1 MRIPS
6 LFAAFLAA
14 FAALVV
20 CTTVVSVTSHATP
33 VSETSPMTMFDSITA
48 CDEVRRSS
56 NSSINCI
63 VTYVQGHATLAVEF
77 VNERSMQ
84 ANFGAFSKQ
93 VADPFC
99 KAANKDDAGA
109 YLVVAL
115 RNPRVGSA
123 SACKTGESTG
133 WVSLDRLAQS

>member
-1 MRIPS
+1 MRISS

-20 CTTVVSVTSHATP
+20 CTTVVSDTSYATP
-33 VSETSPMTMFDSITA
+33 VSETTPMTMFDSIA
-48 CDEVRRSS
+48 VCDEVRRSS
-56 NSSINCI
+56 TSSINCI

-84 ANFGAFSKQ
+84 AYFGAFSKE

-99 KAANKDDAGA
+99 KAANKDGAGA
-109 YLVVAL
+109 YFVVAL
-115 RNPRVGSA
+115 KTPRIGSV
-123 SACKTGESTG
+123 SSCETGESSG
-133 WVSLDRLAQS
+133 WVSLDSLAHS